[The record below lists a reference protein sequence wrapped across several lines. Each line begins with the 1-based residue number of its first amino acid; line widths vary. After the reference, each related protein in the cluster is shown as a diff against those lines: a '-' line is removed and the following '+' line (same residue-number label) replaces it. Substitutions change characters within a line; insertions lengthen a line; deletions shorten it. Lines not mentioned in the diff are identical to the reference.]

1 MIKNYIKI
9 ALRNIKKQKGY
20 SFINIFGLAAGMA
33 CCIMILL
40 WVFDELSFDG
50 YQKNSNELYRVV
62 EEQLYAGGQI
72 FPVAVTPGPLAAE
85 LKNNFPEIKN
95 AFRYTSA
102 PRLLIRQ
109 GENIFYEPSIGMADP
124 AIFEMLT
131 FKFIKGDRENVFN
144 NIFSIVL
151 TETLSKKYFGNE
163 DPVGK
168 TLKIENQYDL
178 TVTGV
183 IENIPKNSHLRFDG
197 VMPFEIL
204 QAVGRRLDI
213 WGNNSYFTYIQL
225 EKGVDM
231 ELVNGKIAG
240 VIKKHLPQS
249 VTTLYLQPIT
259 KIHLHSDF
267 AADFG
272 GHGDIKYV
280 YIFSLIAFFVLIIAC
295 INFMNLTTAR
305 SSNRAKE
312 VGMRKAAGA
321 FKIDIIKQFLGESIL
336 LAFLSL
342 VLAVLIVILLLPS
355 FNNLSGKEM
364 NLNFIINKSV
374 FPGILG
380 IAIFTGILSG
390 SYPAFFLSAFKPANV
405 IKGSLRKGA
414 KSAFFRR
421 TLVLIQFSL
430 SVFLIIAA
438 YVVQNQL
445 DFISNKDLGYDKDQ
459 VIFMRNGANTARYYE
474 SFKTELL
481 RNSNILAVTAS
492 DNLPT
497 YIMNSTSGFNWEG
510 KDPNDEILIHN
521 TDVSYDFFETM
532 KMEILEGRAF
542 SKEFPTDMNEAYI
555 INEECAKLLGE
566 SSAIGKRFARD
577 NNNAKVIGV
586 VKNFH
591 FKSLT
596 NKIEPMAIS
605 LFTPGAY
612 SLFLIRISGNNIS
625 ENLKFV
631 ENTWKHIAPD
641 YPFEYTFLDEQF
653 DRLYRAEQRMGKIFN
668 YFTIL
673 GIFIA
678 CLGLLG
684 LASFMA
690 EQRTKEIGIR
700 KVLGATIPNIV
711 YLLSREFIILVAFA
725 NLIAWPLAYYFMN
738 KWLGNYAYHAKIGV
752 IIFVFSALVAV
763 LIAVLTVS
771 YQAVRAAKA
780 DPIKSLRYE

>member
-1 MIKNYIKI
+1 MLKNYIKI

-20 SFINIFGLAAGMA
+20 SFINIFGLATGMA
-33 CCIMILL
+33 CCIVILL
-40 WVFDELSFDG
+40 WVFDELSFDS
-50 YQKNSNELYRVV
+50 YHKNSNELYRVV

-85 LKNNFPEIKN
+85 LKNEYPEIKN
-95 AFRYTSA
+95 AFRYTGA
-102 PRLLIRQ
+102 PRLLIRHE
-109 GENIFYEPSIGMADP
+109 ENIFYEPSIGMADP

-131 FKFIKGDRENVFN
+131 FKFLKGNRENAFKSL
-144 NIFSIVL
+144 FSIVL
-151 TETLSKKYFGNE
+151 TQTMAKKYFGNE

-168 TLKIENQYDL
+168 ALKVENQYDL

-183 IENIPKNSHLRFDG
+183 IEDIPKNSHLRFDG
-197 VMPFEIL
+197 VIPFEIL

-213 WGNNSYFTYIQL
+213 WGNNSFYTYVQL
-225 EKGVDM
+225 EKSAKM
-231 ELVNGKIAG
+231 EAVNEKIAE
-240 VIKKHLPQS
+240 VIKEHLEGS

-259 KIHLHSDF
+259 KIHLHSNF

-280 YIFSLIAFFVLIIAC
+280 YIFSIIAFFVLIIAC

-312 VGMRKAAGA
+312 VGMRKVSGA
-321 FKIDIIKQFLGESIL
+321 FKVDIIKQFLGESVF

-355 FNNLSGKEM
+355 FNNLSGKELSV
-364 NLNFIINKSV
+364 NIILNKAV
-374 FPGILG
+374 FLG
-380 IAIFTGILSG
+380 IFGIAAFTGIISG
-390 SYPAFFLSAFKPANV
+390 SYPAFFLSAFRPANV

-414 KSAFFRR
+414 KSAYFRR
-421 TLVLIQFSL
+421 ILVLIQFTL
-430 SVFLIIAA
+430 SIFLIIAA

-445 DFISNKDLGYDKDQ
+445 NFISNKDLGYDKDQ
-459 VIFMRNGANTARYYE
+459 VIYMRTGANSARYYE
-474 SFKTELL
+474 PFKAELL
-481 RNSNILAVTAS
+481 RNSNILGVTAAN
-492 DNLPT
+492 NLPT
-497 YIMNSTSGFNWEG
+497 YIMNSSSGFNWEG
-510 KDPNDEILIHN
+510 KNPNDVILIHN
-521 TDVSYDFFETM
+521 TSVSYDYFKTM

-542 SKEFPTDMNEAYI
+542 SKEFTTDVNEAFI

-566 SSAIGKRFARD
+566 GSAVGKRFTRG

-586 VKNFH
+586 IKNFH
-591 FKSLT
+591 FKSLST
-596 NKIEPMAIS
+596 EIEPMAIS
-605 LFTPGAY
+605 LFTPGGY

-625 ENLKFV
+625 QNLTFI
-631 ENTWKHIAPD
+631 EDTWKHIAPN

-690 EQRTKEIGIR
+690 EQKTKEIGIR
-700 KVLGATIPNIV
+700 KVLGASIPNIV
-711 YLLSREFIILVAFA
+711 YLLSREFLILVGIS
-725 NLIAWPLAYYFMN
+725 NLIAWPIAYYFMN
-738 KWLGNYAYHAKIGV
+738 KWLQNYAYHAKIGI
-752 IIFVFSALVAV
+752 IIFIFSAVMAV
-763 LIAVLTVS
+763 LIALLTVS
-771 YQAVRAAKA
+771 YQSIKAAKA
-780 DPIKSLRYE
+780 DPVRSLRYE